1 MAAMRVFAQKG
12 FEAASLTALTKA
24 MKINRVSMYATF
36 GNKEELFRK
45 AIDLYSRGGAELFAG
60 CLAADTARVGVDR
73 LLRKGVTMFTD
84 PARWGRVLRDS
95 RAANWP
101 RRVRGYSPIR
111 RQETGSDRVGPAG
124 PVRPRHR
131 GRRSCPSP
139 SRPQTSHGS
148 TRWLSRASR
157 FRLSTGGR
165 RSNFSAWWTWR
176 WRVGRCD
183 PASDD
188 KCTGGTSPNPPPQYQ
203 EDDDSIDAADW
214 RPA

>member
-1 MAAMRVFAQKG
+1 
-12 FEAASLTALTKA
+12 

-45 AIDLYSRGGAELFAG
+45 AIDLYSRIGAELLAG

-84 PARWGRVLRDS
+84 PAGVGVCFVTQAPLTGPDASEDTRRYVAKKRAAIELALRDRFD
-95 RAANWP
+95 RA
-101 RRVRGYSPIR
+101 I
-111 RQETGSDRVGPAG
+111 EAG
-124 PVRPRHR
+124 ELPLTISAPDLD
-131 GRRSCPSP
+131 
-139 SRPQTSHGS
+139 GS

-188 KCTGGTSPNPPPQYQ
+188 KCTGGTSPNPPPQHQ